1 MSSTTGPSASGAAT
15 TQKLPQWTVKPVDV
29 PKASATGPGGV
40 LTYQDFVKYRQHLE
54 MYLAGYGLEIAD
66 FGSSTGRFAFAEPVS
81 EVTEADHKMYVLAF
95 FTTVSNGYKDH
106 PRVFNRLSRV
116 LTKPSGASAS
126 SATKPTSRAFQT
138 WEIVLATFE
147 NQETRAAEMLQVT
160 SDWSTHVSMAAES
173 PEDSPSFAV
182 WAGRTGE
189 LYEALC
195 ALKSTLSEEE
205 ERLMARQVAS
215 KFIQHNVQVVG
226 IYADKASRTYVGD
239 LQVHD
244 VIQQLGARFQEVQG
258 TVKTVLAAKKETD
271 CLKEEVEGLK
281 LKLASACTRTTTA
294 TAPAR
299 PPAPSPPARPPLSP
313 PLVSNDGT

>member
-126 SATKPTSRAFQT
+126 SAKPTSRAFQT

-160 SDWSTHVSMAAES
+160 SDWSTHVSMTAES
-173 PEDSPSFAV
+173 PV
-182 WAGRTGE
+182 RRT
-189 LYEALC
+189 AR
-195 ALKSTLSEEE
+195 ASLSGQD
-205 ERLMARQVAS
+205 AQAS
-215 KFIQHNVQVVG
+215 
-226 IYADKASRTYVGD
+226 
-239 LQVHD
+239 
-244 VIQQLGARFQEVQG
+244 
-258 TVKTVLAAKKETD
+258 
-271 CLKEEVEGLK
+271 
-281 LKLASACTRTTTA
+281 CTRRC
-294 TAPAR
+294 AR
-299 PPAPSPPARPPLSP
+299 SSPPCLRRRS
-313 PLVSNDGT
+313 G